1 MLTSVDQVVTLGN
14 LPDEGN
20 EDRVSA
26 YMLEAQRQLKEKI
39 GETLYLALEAEDG
52 TGDLAEDKTRLAQA
66 EAFLTLAEM
75 IPVMNLRI
83 NPNDGGIV
91 RSVGFGESKNEL
103 INFSDAQNIAQYFR
117 DKADTIVAEYVEIDD
132 DDDEEIGAGDNMGW
146 FAI

>member
-1 MLTSVDQVVTLGN
+1 MLTSVSQVVTLGN

-20 EDRVSA
+20 EERISE
-26 YMLEAQRQLKEKI
+26 YMLEAQRQLKVKI

-52 TGDLAEDKTRLAQA
+52 TGEYAEDKTRLAQA

-103 INFSDAQNIAQYFR
+103 INFSDTQAIADYFR

-132 DDDEEIGAGDNMGW
+132 DDDEEIGVSDNVGW
-146 FAI
+146 FAV